1 MKRVF
6 MAIAVLAVIAAGSA
20 VAMLQQTQPDEYAS
34 VDDLI
39 ADLKAKE
46 QELQQRF
53 EVEGSVIAVFYDAKS
68 KVHSFWDI
76 RAKGKTYIL
85 KECVDLCRSEKA
97 ALSYMVKY
105 SKKSIAEVLV
115 SPDENGVLQYSL
127 HRTEKE

>member
-6 MAIAVLAVIAAGSA
+6 MAVAVLAVIAASSA
-20 VAMLQQTQPDEYAS
+20 IALFQQTQPDEYAS
-34 VDDLI
+34 VDELI

-53 EVEGSVIAVFYDAKS
+53 EVEGNVIAVFYDAKN
-68 KVHSFWDI
+68 KAHSFWDI

-85 KECVDLCRSEKA
+85 KECVDLCRGEKA

-115 SPDENGVLQYSL
+115 APDAAGTLQYSIHL
-127 HRTEKE
+127 TEK

>member
-1 MKRVF
+1 MKKVF
-6 MAIAVLAVIAAGSA
+6 MAIAVLAVIAASSA

-39 ADLKAKE
+39 DDLKAE
-46 QELQQRF
+46 GQELQQKF
-53 EVEGSVIAVFYDAKS
+53 DVEGNTIAVFYDAKQ

-85 KECVDLCRSEKA
+85 KECCTLCRGERN

-105 SKKSIAEVLV
+105 SKKLIAEVLV
-115 SPDENGVLQYSL
+115 APDDAGALQYSIHL
-127 HRTEKE
+127 TEK

>member
-6 MAIAVLAVIAAGSA
+6 MAIAVLAVIAASSA

-39 ADLKAKE
+39 DDLKSE
-46 QELQQRF
+46 GQQLQQKF
-53 EVEGSVIAVFYDAKS
+53 DVEGNTIAVFYNGEKQL
-68 KVHSFWDI
+68 HSFWDI

-85 KECVDLCRSEKA
+85 KDCCNLYRGEKK

-115 SPDENGVLQYSL
+115 APDAAGTLQYSIHL
-127 HRTEKE
+127 TEK